1 MSGFTLQPT
10 SRWLQ
15 RQLKSEAAILLPL
28 RLFIGIGWIR
38 AGLEKLIDPGWP
50 AGFALAQFF
59 HEQMASGT
67 VVFPFYQ
74 HLLRDVFVPHA
85 LGLSWL
91 IMIGQLLTGIAIMTG
106 TFTNLALMAGLF
118 MNLNFILAGRVTPS
132 AFYIVIQIV
141 LLVGNAGYVLGVD
154 QFLAKRIPVGL
165 LVAQPYAT
173 RGYARMERRL
183 FMILALLAPLFGLAS
198 MPYIQDYGPH
208 SVDDPAMIMLV
219 LSIISGFTALITYFK
234 FPRPERR
241 EVVIRDRSRE
251 VTRPVRRAVR

>member
-10 SRWLQ
+10 RRWLQ

-106 TFTNLALMAGLF
+106 TFTNLAL
-118 MNLNFILAGRVTPS
+118 
-132 AFYIVIQIV
+132 
-141 LLVGNAGYVLGVD
+141 
-154 QFLAKRIPVGL
+154 
-165 LVAQPYAT
+165 
-173 RGYARMERRL
+173 
-183 FMILALLAPLFGLAS
+183 
-198 MPYIQDYGPH
+198 
-208 SVDDPAMIMLV
+208 IMLV